1 MSEWSQRAAMYEVF
15 PRSFQD
21 SDGDGEGDIPGVIR
35 RLDYLSW
42 LGIDAIWLGPIYKSP
57 LLDSGY
63 DVSDFR
69 SVDPVFA
76 TIQDFDALI
85 TEARAR
91 GIKVIL
97 DFTPNHVSDQHPWF
111 VESMS
116 SRNNPK
122 RDWFIWKDP
131 KEDGSPPNNWLDNVG
146 NSAWTLDEQTGQY
159 FYHRFLPEQPDLNW
173 RHAELR
179 QEIMETLRFWL
190 DRGVDGF
197 RTDGVSNLVED
208 DLLRDDPKE
217 PEQSKEPPG
226 WTEHVFTSDRPETH
240 DIVADMRR
248 LIDSYP
254 DRVLIGEAH
263 LPMGRLMDYYGRR
276 QPGLHIPFNFQLPS
290 SKPWSACTIDAAI
303 DQYLILL
310 PKGAWPNWVIGSHD
324 LPRVAT
330 RVGSEQARIAAVLL
344 LTLKGAAIMY
354 YGDEIGAEDVEV
366 PPEKIRDPYGKRGMD
381 SRDPQRSPMSWSGD
395 QGAGFTAGDPWL
407 PLSDDTALR
416 NVEAMQQDEKSIL
429 YLYRELLH
437 LRKSHRTLLAGDQ
450 KTMAGKQH
458 VLTYQ
463 RYLDGQ
469 RFHIV
474 LNFSDV
480 PHVIELPLPGKV
492 VIFLSL
498 GSDRKGGG
506 EIALQS
512 NEGLVIELS

>member
-1 MSEWSQRAAMYEVF
+1 MV
-15 PRSFQD
+15 
-21 SDGDGEGDIPGVIR
+21 R
-35 RLDYLSW
+35 R
-42 LGIDAIWLGPIYKSP
+42 
-57 LLDSGY
+57 
-63 DVSDFR
+63 
-69 SVDPVFA
+69 
-76 TIQDFDALI
+76 
-85 TEARAR
+85 E
-91 GIKVIL
+91 
-97 DFTPNHVSDQHPWF
+97 
-111 VESMS
+111 MS

-197 RTDGVSNLVED
+197 RMDGVSNLVED
-208 DLLRDDPKE
+208 DLLRDDPME
-217 PEQSKEPPG
+217 PEQSKGPPG

-240 DIVADMRR
+240 DIIADMRR

-263 LPMGRLMDYYGRR
+263 LPMGRLMEYYGRR

-290 SKPWSACTIDAAI
+290 SKPWSARTIDAAI

-310 PKGAWPNWVIGSHD
+310 PNGAWPNWVIGSHD
-324 LPRVAT
+324 LPRVAS
-330 RVGSEQARIAAVLL
+330 RVGFEQARVAAMLL
-344 LTLKGAAIMY
+344 LTLKGTAIMY
-354 YGDEIGAEDVEV
+354 YGDEIGAENVEV
-366 PPEKIRDPYGKRGMD
+366 PPEEVRDPYGKRGME
-381 SRDPQRSPMSWSGD
+381 SRDPQRSPMRWSSD
-395 QGAGFTAGDPWL
+395 QGAGFTTGDPWL
-407 PLSDDTALR
+407 PIGKDVGRR
-416 NVEAMQQDEKSIL
+416 NVETMQQDQKSIL
-429 YLYRELLH
+429 HLYRQLLH

-474 LNFSDV
+474 LNYSDV

-492 VIFLSL
+492 VIFSHLDRTGRVEARSRSRPMR
-498 GSDRKGGG
+498 GSS
-506 EIALQS
+506 S
-512 NEGLVIELS
+512 N